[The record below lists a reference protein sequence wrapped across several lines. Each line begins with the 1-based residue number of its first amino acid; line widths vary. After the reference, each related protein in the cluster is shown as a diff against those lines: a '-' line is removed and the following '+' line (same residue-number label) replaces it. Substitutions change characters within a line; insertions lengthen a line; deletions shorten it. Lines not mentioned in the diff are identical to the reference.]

1 MNSLLPKSLLSV
13 FRIDKPKESKKS
25 KVHPEDEVAKGSVRL
40 HPKTPGTVYP
50 VRKEFADEV
59 NKKLYDE
66 INTDYLRIKSLE
78 KQISQLEDD
87 LTKKIH
93 EYEKEK
99 KHHEELEKMT
109 SQDNI
114 KEKINKLRKTFMNE
128 KAELRKKIKE
138 LKEKVEYFEQTYEEL
153 EQKLRDK
160 LLGGKSRRIR
170 TVKRRKRSKRH
181 TSKSK

>member
-1 MNSLLPKSLLSV
+1 MDFLLSKSLLSV
-13 FRIDKPKESKKS
+13 FRIDNSKKS
-25 KVHPEDEVAKGSVRL
+25 KVHPKNQVATGSVRL
-40 HPKTPGTVYP
+40 HPKTPGTVFP
-50 VRKEFADEV
+50 VSQEFADEV

-66 INTDYLRIKSLE
+66 INTDYLRIKILKKDLSQRE
-78 KQISQLEDD
+78 KD

-93 EYEKEK
+93 EYEREK
-99 KHHEELEKMT
+99 KYHEEVEEMT
-109 SQDNI
+109 SQDKI
-114 KEKINKLRKTFMNE
+114 KEKINKLRNTFMNE

-181 TSKSK
+181 TSKNK